1 MVSAAMMPRG
11 KWLGKAVEWCAAA
24 ALCGFLCGCSTGP
37 PPPKS
42 IGEAYAGPATLKI
55 RADIP
60 IQSATVATV
69 KHGDRLEILQ
79 TRRKFVRVRTPDGKT
94 GWTDERVLLAA
105 DDMKALHDLA
115 ERSAKMPNQGVGTT
129 YSPLN
134 IHTQPAMLS
143 PSFVQ
148 LKENEKFDVLA
159 SVLLPRTDA
168 PRTPLIPP
176 TPKKVKAPPKK
187 QAKSKVPLPPPP
199 KPPPLP
205 PDWEEL
211 SRTPAD
217 EAEAAA
223 QAESKP
229 PVKEDGWSLVRTPA
243 GQTGWVLT
251 RLVSMAIPDEVAQYA
266 EGRRIVSYFALGET
280 SDGEQKKKIW
290 LWTTTTDSRAPW
302 DFDSFRVFVW
312 SLRRHRYE
320 TAYIERNIKGYA
332 PVLVKEIDYGG
343 KGLAGRYIGF
353 SICQEKKDGSGRA
366 RRQFVLIGQTIRF
379 AGEAVC
385 EAPAQPVTVQA
396 PAPLPV
402 AATPAAPPPQESF
415 FQRLKKRFRSK

>member
-199 KPPPLP
+199 KPPPP
-205 PDWEEL
+205 PAGLE
-211 SRTPAD
+211 RPTPPPRRRG
-217 EAEAAA
+217 ESSGTGRIEAA
-223 QAESKP
+223 
-229 PVKEDGWSLVRTPA
+229 
-243 GQTGWVLT
+243 GQ
-251 RLVSMAIPDEVAQYA
+251 RRAIA
-266 EGRRIVSYFALGET
+266 
-280 SDGEQKKKIW
+280 
-290 LWTTTTDSRAPW
+290 
-302 DFDSFRVFVW
+302 
-312 SLRRHRYE
+312 H
-320 TAYIERNIKGYA
+320 
-332 PVLVKEIDYGG
+332 
-343 KGLAGRYIGF
+343 
-353 SICQEKKDGSGRA
+353 A
-366 RRQFVLIGQTIRF
+366 RRRG
-379 AGEAVC
+379 G
-385 EAPAQPVTVQA
+385 
-396 PAPLPV
+396 
-402 AATPAAPPPQESF
+402 S
-415 FQRLKKRFRSK
+415 S